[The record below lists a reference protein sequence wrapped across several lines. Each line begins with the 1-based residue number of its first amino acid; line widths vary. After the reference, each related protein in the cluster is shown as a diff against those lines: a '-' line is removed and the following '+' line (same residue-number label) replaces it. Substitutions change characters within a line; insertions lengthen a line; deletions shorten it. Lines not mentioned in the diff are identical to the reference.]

1 MAIEL
6 TAATDGRAEQR
17 RMPIWTVPMIYVL
30 VSVACGLTFPRLEQI
45 YLPGYTHDV
54 AVGSAL
60 AFFSSVSSGM
70 MALTG
75 IVFAIAFVM
84 VQFSAVAYSPRLVS
98 RFANQPRLFHSLGIF
113 FATFAYSLAALAWT
127 DRGGSGKVPLFS
139 TILVIV
145 LLIISMVAFV
155 RLIQGINELQIQ
167 NVLRDVG
174 RQGRTVIRTLFERI
188 PEAAAISPEAAADD
202 RDLGAPVQRLT
213 YSGEPRVITR
223 FDVVG
228 LVRLAEAAGAVIVLE
243 CAVGDTLVEDTLV
256 LGVHGASAPLPERA
270 LMKSIR
276 LGTVRT
282 FEQDP
287 KYAIRLLVDIAIR
300 ALSPAVNDPTTAVQ
314 ALDQIEDLLRRLGR
328 RKLDAGRV
336 CDAAGSLR
344 LIMPMPTWDDY
355 LALAFDEIR
364 QFGAT
369 SVQVARRLRAALTG
383 LAESVATEERRAAVQ
398 HYLDHLNSGVGRS
411 TFDDHDQAMALE
423 EDRQG
428 LGLSRKRTQPTSIPA
443 AGKPART
450 VPTAA

>member
-1 MAIEL
+1 
-6 TAATDGRAEQR
+6 
-17 RMPIWTVPMIYVL
+17 MPVWFIPMIYVV
-30 VSVACGLTFPRLEQI
+30 VSVVCGLTLPRLEQI
-45 YLPGYTHDV
+45 YLSGYTHDISV
-54 AVGSAL
+54 SAAL
-60 AFFSSVSSGM
+60 AFFSSVTSGM

-84 VQFSAVAYSPRLVS
+84 VQFSAVAYSPRLVV
-98 RFANQPRLFHSLGIF
+98 RFANEPRLFHALGIF

-127 DRGGSGKVPLFS
+127 DRGGSGTVPLFS

-145 LLIISMVAFV
+145 LLVISVLAFV
-155 RLIQGINELQIQ
+155 WLIQGISNLQIQ

-174 RQGRTVIRTLFERI
+174 REGRTVIRTLFARI
-188 PEAAAISPEAAADD
+188 PEADATSSDAAD
-202 RDLGAPVQRLT
+202 LELASPMQRLT
-213 YSGEPRVITR
+213 YSGEPQVVTR
-223 FDVVG
+223 FDING
-228 LVRLAEAAGAVIVLE
+228 LVRLAETAGAAIVLE
-243 CAVGDTLVEDTLV
+243 CAVGDTLVEDALV
-256 LGVHGASAPLPERA
+256 LSVHSAPAPLSERA
-270 LMKSIR
+270 LMRSVH
-276 LGTVRT
+276 LGAART

-328 RKLDAGRV
+328 RKLDTGRV
-336 CDAAGSLR
+336 RDAHGSLR
-344 LIMPMPTWDDY
+344 LIMPLPTWDDY

-383 LAESVATEERRAAVQ
+383 LAESVSTEERRAAVRR
-398 HYLDHLNSGVGRS
+398 YLDHLNSGVGRS
-411 TFDDHDQAMALE
+411 SFDDPDKASALE

-428 LGLSRKRTQPTSIPA
+428 LGLSRTHAQSTVMPA
-443 AGKPART
+443 AAQPSRT